1 MVVMSVDLFLFV
13 VLMISLE
20 TVLITRAVMKSD
32 KWYSRCRRFM
42 NVFFE

>member
-1 MVVMSVDLFLFV
+1 MIVMSIDLFIFTVFMTSLTTV
-13 VLMISLE
+13 V
-20 TVLITRAVMKSD
+20 ITRAVMKSN

>member
-1 MVVMSVDLFLFV
+1 MIVMSVDLFMFIV
-13 VLMISLE
+13 FMISLG
-20 TVLITRAVMKSD
+20 TVVITRGVMKSD